1 MAGVPMPPRL
11 GLRARITLAFTVSA
25 ALLSTLLASSTFAVT
40 RENLINQR
48 ESTVT
53 GQVYENGKLMR
64 QNIPPPVQIDRQ
76 AVTERLNSLITPIA
90 SRPAILLD
98 DGSGDS
104 SWFAVDSRLTETA
117 VPQKLRDMV
126 ADGEPASMRF
136 ELDNEPQLAVG
147 MPLTSDDGSTASY
160 FEVVSLE
167 EFAGTLE
174 SLATALFGGSLVT
187 TLAGAVLGWWTSRR
201 TLRPLA
207 NVSVAAEAIAGGR
220 FDTRL
225 ESVGDPDLSTL
236 VSSFNHMAEA
246 LEERIDRDG
255 RFASDVSHELR
266 SPLMTLS
273 ASLDV
278 LASRREDM
286 PDDASQAAVDLMV
299 ADVGRFRQL
308 VEDLLEISRFDAGVA
323 RLSLDEVVLGE
334 LVRQSVAM
342 SHEAETV
349 EVIVPTDMEDLV
361 VRVDKRRMVRVIANL
376 LENARKY
383 GGGATSVT
391 VRPTGDTVQIGVED
405 AGPGVPPEERHVV
418 FERFSR
424 GLGAGRRTGADGVG
438 LGLSLVSEHIALH
451 NGEVWVEDRLD
462 GTPGA
467 RFVIELPKGRAT

>member
-1 MAGVPMPPRL
+1 MAGVPLPPRL

-53 GQVYENGKLMR
+53 GQVYENAKVMR
-64 QNIPPPVQIDRQ
+64 LNIPPPAQIDQ
-76 AVTERLNSLITPIA
+76 TVVTDRLNSLITPTA
-90 SRPAILLD
+90 SRPAILLNDSSD
-98 DGSGDS
+98 DG
-104 SWFAVDSRLTETA
+104 SWFAVDARLPETA
-117 VPQKLRDMV
+117 VPKRLRDMV
-126 ADGEPASMRF
+126 ANGQPASMRF
-136 ELDNEPQLAVG
+136 ELDGEPQLAVG
-147 MPLTSDDGSTASY
+147 MPLRSDDGSTALY
-160 FEVVSLE
+160 FEVASLE
-167 EFAGTLE
+167 DLSGTLE

-220 FDTRL
+220 LDTRL

-246 LEERIDRDG
+246 LEQRIDRDG

-376 LENARKY
+376 LDNARKY

-391 VRPTGDTVQIGVED
+391 VRPTDDTVQIGVED

-424 GLGAGRRTGADGVG
+424 GLGAGRRTGGDGVG

-451 NGEVWVEDRLD
+451 NGQVWVEDRLD
-462 GTPGA
+462 GEPGA

>member
-1 MAGVPMPPRL
+1 MPPRL

-48 ESTVT
+48 EKTVT
-53 GQVYENGKLMR
+53 GQAFENGKLMR
-64 QNIPPPVQIDRQ
+64 QNLPPSVQIDRQ

-90 SRPAILLD
+90 SRPAILLSNSG
-98 DGSGDS
+98 GSS
-104 SWFAVDSRLTETA
+104 SWFTVDPRLTETA
-117 VPQKLRDMV
+117 VPEKLRVMV
-126 ADGEPASMRF
+126 ANGQPAIMRF
-136 ELDNEPQLAVG
+136 ELDNEPQIAVG
-147 MPLTSDDGSTASY
+147 MPLTSDLGSTALY
-160 FEVVSLE
+160 FEVASLG
-167 EFAGTLE
+167 EFSNTLE

-220 FDTRL
+220 LDTRL

-246 LEERIDRDG
+246 LEQRIDRDG

-376 LENARKY
+376 LDNARKY

-438 LGLSLVSEHIALH
+438 LGLSLVSEHIELH
-451 NGEVWVEDRLD
+451 NGAVWVEDRLD
-462 GTPGA
+462 GQPGA
-467 RFVIELPKGRAT
+467 RFVIELPKGRTT